1 MQVSETTL
9 EGVKLIRP
17 HTNHEDFRGTYVEL
31 YNRDIFKQQGIDIE
45 FVEDDI
51 STSTRHVLRGVHG
64 DGKTW
69 KLVSCLVGRFYL
81 LVVNNDPSHPQYR
94 KWQGFTLSDGNRH
107 QVLIPPKFGNGHVVM
122 SEFAVFH
129 YKQSSSYDR
138 AGQFTLMWNDPGFD
152 FWWPVTEPIVSRRDL
167 GLE

>member
-9 EGVKLIRP
+9 DGVKLITP

-31 YNRDIFKQQGIDIE
+31 YNRERFKQHGIDID

-51 STSTRHVLRGVHG
+51 STSTHHVLRGVHG
-64 DGKTW
+64 DGKTS

-81 LVVNNDPSHPQYR
+81 LVVNNDPAHPQFR
-94 KWQGFTLSDGNRH
+94 KWQGFTLSESNRL

-122 SEFAVFH
+122 SDRAIFH

-138 AGQFTLMWNDPGFD
+138 PSQFTLLWNDPLFK
-152 FWWPVTEPIVSRRDL
+152 FWWPVSDPIISRRDL